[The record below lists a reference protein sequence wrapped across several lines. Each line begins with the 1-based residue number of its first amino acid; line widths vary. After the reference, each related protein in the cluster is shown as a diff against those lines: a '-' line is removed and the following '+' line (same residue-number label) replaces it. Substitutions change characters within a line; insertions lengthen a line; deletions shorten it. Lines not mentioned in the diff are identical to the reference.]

1 MASPLYKNFS
11 KKLQQNAQQTFRASS
26 FGRLVTA
33 MNRISTTYDGKS
45 SSHGDRKINEIIERY
60 GRGFNIESA
69 AKEIGDTDIAR
80 LTTHLERYA
89 KKGGGKKAAVDLLL
103 KELGPIGN
111 LIKSAFGGKKG
122 GSRRQR
128 ELSSAMKLL
137 EAFGYTVLPPP
148 TTRGRRRTGKGGA
161 TAAGRTRAKKTVG
174 AIARG
179 IDRAREWLSSV
190 GYPIPEEEAPEPKPV
205 AGVSMVSETGE
216 PLRIV
221 ELPVKGRGQQFPV
234 DHPIV
239 TGQMIPVSSSNVH
252 SYSYDFAVRIL
263 YVRYLQGKGQHKVK
277 GPLYGYSNVM
287 PDLFLEMYKAPSK
300 GKWIWDA
307 LRIRGTMS
315 GHKKDYALV
324 GIQGDY
330 VPRKATIEAVAG
342 TTLKREI
349 FHQRTV
355 LTSRG
360 RELTSRLPS
369 TASPNRAKPNNGQ
382 R

>member
-1 MASPLYKNFS
+1 MANPLYKNFS
-11 KKLQQNAQQTFRASS
+11 KKLQQNAQQTFRNSS

-33 MNRISTTYDGKS
+33 MNRLSTVYDGRS
-45 SSHGDRKINEIIERY
+45 STYNDKKINEVIERY
-60 GRGFNIESA
+60 GRGFDTKSA
-69 AKEIGDTDIAR
+69 AREIGGTDIAR

-89 KKGGGKKAAVDLLL
+89 KKGGAKKAAVDLLL
-103 KELGPIGN
+103 KELGPIGKI
-111 LIKSAFGGKKG
+111 IKSAFGGKKG
-122 GSRRQR
+122 SSRTQR
-128 ELSSAMKLL
+128 ELNSAMKLL

-148 TTRGRRRTGKGGA
+148 KTRERRRTGKGGT
-161 TAAGRTRAKKTVG
+161 TAAGRRRSKKTVG

-190 GYPIPEEEAPEPKPV
+190 GYPVPEEEATKPKPG

-221 ELPVKGRGQQFPV
+221 KLPVKGRNQQFPV

-239 TGQMIPVSSSNVH
+239 TGQMVPVKSSNVH
-252 SYSYDFAVRIL
+252 SYSYDFAVRVL
-263 YVRYLQGKGQHKVK
+263 YVRYLQGKGRHKSK
-277 GPLYGYSNVM
+277 GPLYAYSSVM

-307 LRIRGTMS
+307 LRIRGTIS

-324 GIQGDY
+324 GIQGNY
-330 VPRKATIEAVAG
+330 VPRKATIEAVEG

-360 RELTSRLPS
+360 RELTSALPS